1 MAKKTVNKKDPFGFA
16 EVEMSFF
23 EVVST
28 IFKSTIRHFKWWSIL
43 FFFTALIASVLMTL
57 SPKILQQ
64 IIDLIVHN
72 QTDGFWKL
80 SGIYGACLLG
90 GYVFRGLATQ
100 ISFYIA
106 TQVED
111 IWKYIGLRHYY
122 DLHLSWHD
130 QHDSGETA
138 GRIDKGGSAIF
149 VIIFEIFGNN
159 LCVSFITLILVLT
172 YMFWAYPF
180 FGMILIFPIPLYII
194 VTYFISEQIVLKQI
208 KLNKMWSE
216 SDRTLYDGIANVRS
230 VKAFGKEKE
239 ETANYARKWSG
250 YHLYEYGV
258 ERLAFTQDFL
268 QNLIE
273 VIMRT
278 GVLAYC
284 IYSSIQGTITVG
296 EIILITSY
304 QQMTF
309 APLASLNQLFT
320 RLRRNAKKA
329 AHMFKIINDEDIMKD
344 KHNSV
349 SIKPLKKEFKL
360 EEVHFEYSGK
370 ITALHNINL
379 TIPAGT
385 TTALVGRSGAGKS
398 TLALLM
404 MRFYD
409 PDYGKILYDK
419 TELKDI
425 KRVSLRKNIA
435 WIPQDTSLFN
445 RSISENIAYGK
456 ITATQKD
463 IEEAARLA
471 HAHEFITKTPEGYK
485 SIIGERGIKLSGG
498 QRQRIAIARALL
510 TKPSI
515 LVMDEST
522 SHLDS
527 ETEKAISDSIKALH
541 HKCTQIIIA
550 HRLSTILHADQIV
563 VMDNGRV
570 IAVGKHNELLS
581 NPIYKNLYQLQFH
594 RNE

>member
-1 MAKKTVNKKDPFGFA
+1 
-16 EVEMSFF
+16 
-23 EVVST
+23 
-28 IFKSTIRHFKWWSIL
+28 
-43 FFFTALIASVLMTL
+43 
-57 SPKILQQ
+57 
-64 IIDLIVHN
+64 
-72 QTDGFWKL
+72 
-80 SGIYGACLLG
+80 
-90 GYVFRGLATQ
+90 
-100 ISFYIA
+100 
-106 TQVED
+106 
-111 IWKYIGLRHYY
+111 
-122 DLHLSWHD
+122 
-130 QHDSGETA
+130 
-138 GRIDKGGSAIF
+138 
-149 VIIFEIFGNN
+149 
-159 LCVSFITLILVLT
+159 
-172 YMFWAYPF
+172 
-180 FGMILIFPIPLYII
+180 
-194 VTYFISEQIVLKQI
+194 
-208 KLNKMWSE
+208 MWSE

-239 ETANYARKWSG
+239 ETANYSRKWSG

-258 ERLAFTQDFL
+258 ERLWFAQDFL

-273 VIMRT
+273 VVMRT

-284 IYSSIQGTITVG
+284 IYSSMQGTISVG

-329 AHMFKIINDEDIMKD
+329 AHLFKMINEEDLMKD

-349 SIKPLKKEFKL
+349 SVKPLRKEFKL
-360 EEVHFEYSGK
+360 EDVHFEYSGK

-409 PDYGKILYDK
+409 PDYGKILYDGV
-419 TELKDI
+419 ELKDI
-425 KRVSLRKNIA
+425 KRVSLRKNLA

-445 RSISENIAYGK
+445 RSISDNISYGK

-463 IEEAARLA
+463 IEEAAKLA

-485 SIIGERGIKLSGG
+485 SVIGERGVKLSGG
-498 QRQRIAIARALL
+498 QRQRIAIGRALL

-527 ETEKAISDSIKALH
+527 ETEKAISDSIRILH
-541 HKCTQIIIA
+541 NKCTQIIIA

-563 VMDNGRV
+563 VMDKGRIV
-570 IAVGKHNELLS
+570 AIGKHEQLLS